1 MSESAD
7 FILAFLEIVGSNPKY
22 NKNAWDWYNLPP
34 FEKMW
39 EIVNNNRREKK

>member
-7 FILAFLEIVGSNPKY
+7 FILDFLEIIGNDSKY
-22 NKNAWDWYNLPP
+22 NKHNWNWDNLPP

-39 EIVNNNRREKK
+39 EIVNNNRRDKR

>member
-7 FILAFLEIVGSNPKY
+7 FILDFLEIVGSNPKY
-22 NKNAWDWYNLPP
+22 NKNDWDWDNLPP